1 MCCFCCQY
9 AAFRQ
14 AVEEGGIDLEEP
26 EEVQP
31 AYEPGINYDDQE
43 EMDDLQR
50 RRDLVANV
58 SPLTRMALEMRKNG
72 KRGAPK
78 RNTTIM
84 EHAFKKTPVATSSD

>member
-1 MCCFCCQY
+1 M
-9 AAFRQ
+9 
-14 AVEEGGIDLEEP
+14 EDGGIELQEP

-43 EMDDLQR
+43 EMADLQR

-58 SPLTRMALEMRKNG
+58 SPLTRLALEMRKNG

-84 EHAFKKTPVATSSD
+84 EHSFKKSPVAASSD